1 VKNSAEHAEG
11 RKEEMAGRA
20 RAGRNARQGELGR
33 SFGELR
39 AGELGAE
46 RQEGDGLEQQAA
58 ETVLGRESTRL
69 EKQETRQGDKAGGP

>member
-1 VKNSAEHAEG
+1 
-11 RKEEMAGRA
+11 
-20 RAGRNARQGELGR
+20 
-33 SFGELR
+33 
-39 AGELGAE
+39 LGAE